1 MNLNNKKYNVCL
13 KRTPT
18 NSMIVSSAGDLE
30 RQLPLRH
37 TRQCASQ
44 DGSGLES
51 KGMLRTRLWILQFV
65 YDPGLRVEY
74 VIRGIERGRTIR

>member
-1 MNLNNKKYNVCL
+1 MILNEEYDVCL

-18 NSMIVSSAGDLE
+18 NSMKVSSAGDLE

-44 DGSGLES
+44 DRSGLEG
-51 KGMLRTRLWILQFV
+51 KGMLRTRLRILHFL
-65 YDPGLRVEY
+65 YDPVSTSRV
-74 VIRGIERGRTIR
+74 RDQGD